1 MSRVIGYTVFV
12 AFLYFLAVITNPPMN
27 PFFTNPKKI
36 ILFLQWMGKFA
47 LQLLVAKETWKH
59 LSDRSQ
65 PKTFLST
72 YYIYTHTYL
81 HFLNESF

>member
-1 MSRVIGYTVFV
+1 MIGYTVFV
-12 AFLYFLAVITNPPMN
+12 AFLYFLAVITDPPIN
-27 PFFTNPKKI
+27 PFFI
-36 ILFLQWMGKFA
+36 QFLQWMGKFA